1 GLKAMSPTAAAVAR
15 TPTVSKKSLRLKA
28 WSWLDAQ
35 STITGAMTSAPVTS
49 PSHHVTQAFAKL
61 ARSMY
66 PAVARLVSPM
76 LVLIGVAI
84 MKQIR
89 ANFATE
95 FGVKNV
101 LHPLDHR
108 LIRW

>member
-1 GLKAMSPTAAAVAR
+1 MTELLISLIKIKDRYLLVTHAASATTRPGRNAR
-15 TPTVSKKSLRLKA
+15 TA
-28 WSWLDAQ
+28 
-35 STITGAMTSAPVTS
+35 
-49 PSHHVTQAFAKL
+49 AFAKF

-76 LVLIGVAI
+76 LALIGVAI
-84 MKQIR
+84 TKQIR

-95 FGVKNV
+95 FGVENV

-108 LIRW
+108 LIR